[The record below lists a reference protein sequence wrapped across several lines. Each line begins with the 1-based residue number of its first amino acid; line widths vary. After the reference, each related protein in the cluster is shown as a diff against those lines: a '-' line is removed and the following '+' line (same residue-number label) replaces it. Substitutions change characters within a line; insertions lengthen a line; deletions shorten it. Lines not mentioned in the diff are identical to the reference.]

1 MTETLQQEL
10 TIFDQI
16 SIRIIKEQEL
26 VIGPVAWQE
35 ARKVVGF
42 YIDDQATGKVHFDG
56 DPKEVLNRLVAQYSR
71 LFGQVSKEVCKEA
84 VQDLIAELPQ
94 GDVPDSLQ

>member
-16 SIRIIKEQEL
+16 SVRIIKEQEL
-26 VIGPVAWQE
+26 VIGPVAWEE
-35 ARKVVGF
+35 AKKVSGF
-42 YIDDQATGKVHFDG
+42 KIIDQSKGEVSFEG

-71 LFGQVSKEVCKEA
+71 LFGQVSKEVCREA

-94 GDVPDSLQ
+94 ADVPESLK

>member
-1 MTETLQQEL
+1 MTDVTTQEL
-10 TIFDQI
+10 SIFDQI

-26 VIGPVAWQE
+26 VIGPVAWEE
-35 ARKVVGF
+35 AKKVSGF
-42 YIDDQATGKVHFDG
+42 HIVDQNAGTVTFDG

-84 VQDLIAELPQ
+84 VQDLLAELPSN
-94 GDVPDSLQ
+94 DIPDSLQ

>member
-1 MTETLQQEL
+1 MADVTAQEL
-10 TIFDQI
+10 SIFDQI

-26 VIGPVAWQE
+26 VIGPVAWEE
-35 ARKVVGF
+35 AKKVSGF
-42 YIDDQATGKVHFDG
+42 HIVDQNAGTVTFDG

-84 VQDLIAELPQ
+84 VQDLLAELPS
-94 GDVPDSLQ
+94 GDVPDNLQ